1 MKVFGTSL
9 NVMVRQENN
18 VHQVICSLQVLN
30 MLMDAHDILEPIF
43 MDNQPHWISHADFT
57 DLEAARLAEDLFVVR
72 LTLEPMQ
79 TSA

>member
-9 NVMVRQENN
+9 NVMVRQEDN

-43 MDNQPHWISHADFT
+43 MDNQPTGSAMPISPNSKLHVWPKT
-57 DLEAARLAEDLFVVR
+57 CLW
-72 LTLEPMQ
+72 
-79 TSA
+79 SG